1 MTTEFKFLKK
11 IFSVI
16 GTAILINILF
26 NLSISDY
33 FIYKKI
39 RPKRYQ
45 QKLQYIEKNI
55 DQFDTIFIGSSRTE
69 NGFKSK
75 LFAKLSGY
83 TTFNWGLHGQFST
96 RMINNLKI
104 YSQIIKKSK
113 TIKRVF
119 IEISPLSRLEY
130 DSNFID
136 RSNPINEISHLID
149 IKEKI
154 KLADIEVFIKMIF
167 TKYTRNI
174 FYIFKENHFNM
185 NHFRDSGILN
195 IKKIRDKNLI
205 KRRDDFLKDYKI
217 YKPKPVKY
225 LQETQV
231 KDYIWLENLY
241 EFCKSMQEQNIEII
255 FYLEP
260 ALNYNKTLEIIYPYI
275 KKNNI
280 NLLDLNSVETNLQ
293 LYDEDLF
300 FDKSHLNSQGAEVFT
315 HQLYKK
321 YMESKNAI

>member
-1 MTTEFKFLKK
+1 MTTEFKFLNK
-11 IFSVI
+11 IFLVLA
-16 GTAILINILF
+16 TAILINFLL
-26 NLSISDY
+26 NLSISDHY
-33 FIYKKI
+33 IYKKT

-45 QKLQYIEKNI
+45 QKLHYIKKNI
-55 DQFDTIFIGSSRTE
+55 NQFDSIFIGSSRTE
-69 NGFKSK
+69 HALNSK

-83 TTFNWGLHGQFST
+83 KTFNWGLASQVST
-96 RMINNLKI
+96 RMLKNLKL

-119 IEISPLSRLEY
+119 IEISPFYKIQY
-130 DSNFID
+130 DLNFID
-136 RSNPINEISHLID
+136 RSNPINEIFHLID
-149 IKEKI
+149 IKQKI
-154 KLADIEVFIKMIF
+154 TLADIEVFLKMIV